1 MREARLQA
9 TGESKN
15 TKHLGKIL
23 GRRPTRIHKG
33 TTFKCVNDV
42 ALARKTMKHLLRK
55 QNVYEKMINII
66 FLLTHKQMLRLC
78 EKIREYFEVH
88 ITVW

>member
-1 MREARLQA
+1 MCQ
-9 TGESKN
+9 
-15 TKHLGKIL
+15 
-23 GRRPTRIHKG
+23 RRC
-33 TTFKCVNDV
+33 F
-42 ALARKTMKHLLRK
+42 ARKTVKHLLRK

-88 ITVW
+88 ITVS

>member
-23 GRRPTRIHKG
+23 RRKPARIHKG
-33 TTFKCVNDV
+33 TKFKCDNDV
-42 ALARKTMKHLLRK
+42 ALARKTVKHLLRK
-55 QNVYEKMINII
+55 QNVQEKIINII
-66 FLLTHKQMLRLC
+66 FLLTHKQMPRLC

-88 ITVW
+88 ITVS